1 VELVQRVSRKFADLS
16 PQLQLAARFVIDH
29 PDEIATHSLRQIAK
43 QSGLS
48 APTYS
53 RLARA
58 IGYDE
63 YEALRDTCRES
74 LKQTQL
80 TLAERAALVQT
91 SGEPM
96 SSSARGSFAARHAAT
111 VASSINAMVANL
123 DPDALAD
130 VADRLAAA
138 QSVRLAGSQSSGA
151 MVDYIH
157 HIASLAS
164 ANWSIVGRNGSSA
177 SSDLA
182 DVNGETVLLSISV
195 SPYLRRTLQIT
206 ETAAAV
212 GATVVAITDDVRS
225 PILRFSHHSFIV
237 PTDSLQFFPSHVSI
251 LTLLEILGGM
261 VVRRL
266 GHQANSRIDRVEQL
280 SRAVGDYVE

>member
-1 VELVQRVSRKFADLS
+1 MPHATQ
-16 PQLQLAARFVIDH
+16 QLWRPASMRWL
-29 PDEIATHSLRQIAK
+29 QIWT
-43 QSGLS
+43 
-48 APTYS
+48 PTPW
-53 RLARA
+53 
-58 IGYDE
+58 
-63 YEALRDTCRES
+63 
-74 LKQTQL
+74 L
-80 TLAERAALVQT
+80 TLQT
-91 SGEPM
+91 GWLPHNP
-96 SSSARGSFAARHAAT
+96 F
-111 VASSINAMVANL
+111 
-123 DPDALAD
+123 
-130 VADRLAAA
+130 
-138 QSVRLAGSQSSGA
+138 RLAGSQSSGA